1 MTVTAGT
8 KRIIDQLGEMPPAIP
23 LDDYAGAPL
32 AQRSADFEGT
42 LSGNGT
48 AARELSLFLLD
59 VYALANRTGIGEF
72 EHGFFRLL
80 SQHLPFDA
88 GWTGVTT
95 HTPNGPVMH
104 NSFVYAL
111 PSEFFTDWQRVREC
125 DPLAMGSMNRYGR
138 ALEVSIVAPGIDP
151 RFRNWAIKYGLAQ
164 LMVVSALDHRFG
176 LTTFLSVYRRALDKP
191 FSAADAQKL
200 EDVIPHLSAA
210 LTISRSFQLTRE
222 RGEGVATPARA
233 ICDGFG
239 AVHQADKAFE
249 TILRSEWPSYQNQHL
264 PAPLVAHL
272 HADTGEPY
280 VGETVR
286 VSCSPVVGLFQLEAR
301 QRSPIDRLSPRE
313 LSAIKLYGDGLSHK
327 EVAQR
332 MAISPA
338 TVRHYLRCAYKK
350 LGMHDKSQI
359 PWLLGLRENAS
370 ANSVEPGAGE

>member
-1 MTVTAGT
+1 MTVTADP
-8 KRIIDQLGEMPPAIP
+8 KRVIDQWGEMPPAIP

-32 AQRSADFEGT
+32 EQRSTDFEGT

-48 AARELSLFLLD
+48 AARGLSLFLLD
-59 VYALANRTGIGEF
+59 LYALANRTGIGEF

-95 HTPNGPVMH
+95 HTANGPVMH
-104 NSFVYAL
+104 NSFVYGL
-111 PSEFFTDWQRVREC
+111 PGEFFTDWQRVRDC
-125 DPLAMGSMNRYGR
+125 DPLALGSMNRYGR

-176 LTTFLSVYRRALDKP
+176 LATFLSVYRRALDKP
-191 FSAADAQKL
+191 FSAADAQTL

-210 LTISRSFQLTRE
+210 LTINRSFQLTRE
-222 RGEGVATPARA
+222 RGEGVSTPARA

-249 TILRSEWPSYQNQHL
+249 TILRSEWPTYQNQHL
-264 PAPLVAHL
+264 PAPLIAHL
-272 HADTGEPY
+272 HADTGQPY
-280 VGETVR
+280 VGETVT

-301 QRSPIDRLSPRE
+301 QRSPLDRLSPRE

-332 MAISPA
+332 MAISPT

-359 PWLLGLRENAS
+359 PWLLGLRDNAA
-370 ANSVEPGAGE
+370 ANAPAPGQGD